1 MTNFSTIRMRLQ
13 VVFDSL
19 GVDPES
25 LAKFDKLKLSTS
37 QTFLL
42 IRLVGNLKGSQ
53 VDFLTF
59 VFFPF
64 DTFIAL

>member
-1 MTNFSTIRMRLQ
+1 MTNFSTVRIRLQ

-25 LAKFDKLKLSTS
+25 LAKFDKMKLSTS

-53 VDFLTF
+53 VDFLTL
-59 VFFPF
+59 VNSYIPK
-64 DTFIAL
+64 